1 MSYSSTRQAGR
12 LFLASLFLL
21 LFAGLELSAQ
31 YYEFSLLQRRRFD
44 QIDVE
49 VWAKALE
56 SGAPELGNS
65 SLVLKYNTAFL
76 SPAATQDLDVTDS
89 IAFNINQSNPI
100 VTINSDYSESVNGY
114 NPLSSRSY
122 GMGYYALEVNL
133 ATLGQNGLSPSISG
147 RGSFLGKLTFD
158 ITGSP
163 TSTSLTNIA
172 WSDNILPGEIQVFD
186 RDSNSIKSNITF
198 SNPGDYNVLGVTIL
212 SPNKYGQV
220 VDRDADYAALS
231 GDYAEGG
238 YPIYFERSVNP
249 SIYTAPIDE
258 DLGYIFQYSLNNG
271 STWTEIGRVA
281 ETDQPST
288 TVGPDDSYRSGEIF
302 NPNVGTAYTITTQ
315 NGAQIDA
322 TNYREPLRVVWAKN
336 PFFVERSEQARL
348 KIIKLSGSNSA
359 VITNRSQDVYSDL
372 NDDRYVLGRLFFLQL
387 DGQSEYLVTNDNF
400 SNSTQ
405 LTVETWVNLNEYQA
419 SGSEPGIVVS
429 SGGVNA
435 APIHGSNEGA
445 WMLYLKD
452 GRIPAFRAR
461 EIEGRGD
468 NGYIG
473 TVQAYYLDSLVAAS
487 DAEPLNNTHANNW
500 VHLAATVNNN
510 TIRLYVNGELADQ
523 VVNDNATNIR
533 MLTTNHPIWVGV
545 NPNGGIESD
554 DYLHAGIKSV
564 KVWRIALSQDELR
577 ARVSGVLNPTD
588 VSTYGDV
595 RRGLQM
601 YFTFEG
607 EHTDQATDVTYQGGG
622 EDPDY
627 YTQGTVDNFAM
638 TYRPDQPHITLT
650 SPVAGAGV
658 SNRQGEN
665 FEIRWV
671 AYGLG
676 DLTATGTNDVEI
688 EYSLDGTN
696 WYYAEDSDGTTIGEI
711 NAPDVEPGNATWE
724 PYENDNSSA
733 DLRTIDPYAK
743 SVWLRA
749 RGTAANTQDN
759 LMDLVGPFT
768 VAPYFAI
775 KKEEGAILLLEDN
788 AGMNITGDKVFME
801 AWIRPYRFPT
811 ETEEIFPIITKADST
826 ADMLHYSFD
835 LRYDGRLQLKLST
848 EDGKVRTAISDESY
862 ALERPNSVSAD
873 SVWTHVAAFANLN
886 GGSGQ
891 SEVIFY
897 VDGIAQ
903 RADSITTQLGTDLTL
918 NSLNSYPTYIGYSPY
933 MNVTYDDVPV
943 VDAKQTENIVL
954 SGNINSGTPVGTERN
969 FSGTIYDKD
978 YTQHTFA
985 FNLLKT
991 DNARE
996 FSIATLINDAQI
1008 PRATQSVTLSGNINN
1023 AQAENDVYSTDVLV
1037 YDESDAEYTLSFSFT
1052 KTLNADEFDLAINLG
1067 NNNVNLQQLSFA
1079 SGSASPAS
1087 ITLSATDLNNAGGNF
1102 NTTVPKDI
1110 VIDLTGL
1117 TYTGTANAASAST
1130 VSYRTLTFNSDGSVN
1145 SPEILTFSSTDLNTA
1160 AGSELFTSDIKLWIG
1175 PASTQ
1180 ATGVTYL
1187 PSGNTYTFDSQDG
1200 GTGQS
1205 IVVNDTLNAA
1215 YFIGE
1220 LRELRMWQGSP
1231 NNTDNTG
1238 TEPTAQSLFV
1248 QGAQAVRAGDLD
1260 PSYINNLNMAF
1271 SFNGGSFIQ
1280 NGYNRAI
1287 DVSTTD
1293 SDILIRNFG
1302 QMVEYAATEPYVK
1315 VVEPAFNERVA
1326 NTKQDVRVRWVGF
1339 DYLPTGFSTG
1349 DAAPTAPALEF
1360 SIRGGGGKL
1369 IQPYQYVGSD
1379 YFSGNTTDAMSFPNT
1394 ASYIFAGTG
1403 SNIYYATQLDASISD
1418 PDEDNNGVF
1427 SDQGP
1432 LSASLTNARLRLTGQ
1447 YTINGETAT
1456 INDEGPLFTITPAS
1470 NFTIRVLL
1478 EGYHNGSNSGNEIQ
1492 ELASSYEEGGLMIKL
1507 YSDNS
1512 GALGELV
1519 GTAESLEGYDDL
1531 DPTNRNNSNNRFAN
1545 VNFVFTD
1552 LTDGNYWVVVYHKN
1566 HMPIMSR
1573 YAVPFQYEGDDR
1585 TTWTI
1590 ESGWDFQTW
1599 DGVDN
1604 NALVNASGDSWA
1616 LGAFTA
1622 YGDVI
1627 STTSNPLFTT
1637 TGLIFNNGVG
1647 GGEDNAMPAM
1657 VAGDVDRSGQIDAA
1671 DRIRVRLDE
1680 GTSMVGSDVTG
1691 DGFVNA
1697 DDRTIVDRN
1706 HGHIASIYNV
1716 NFPDGDF
1723 KAPTIR
1729 KSPQSAKGPF
1739 DVEVSGYETLSKI
1752 FNKTAQNYKV
1762 VEKYTKASVDRMLSG
1777 LNYKVTAT
1785 PDIHDGVVDL
1795 NVYIE
1800 NMGDDFALANATF
1813 AFEYNT
1819 DDMKYLSLMG
1829 TENVIFNNNPTI
1841 GYVEMSSAPDEGVQN
1856 PIEKVRTIEVDYIT
1870 TSGLPGENVPTEKT
1884 FLGTLRFKLTNP
1896 VGRVI
1901 FKWHESTA
1909 LHSVKGKIVTPYG
1922 KFVTIEPIILF
1933 NATLTAPNGGEQLS
1947 QDRDYNITWSSNG
1960 TSGAYLEFS
1969 YDGGVEWERIN
1980 DEPVVLSDRSYTW
1993 RTPTVHSRY
2002 CLIRL
2007 LDADSGEELDRSD
2020 DLFSILPNHAQLIKP
2035 ASGDPV
2041 YTGGSTSQIK
2051 WVARGFDKLRFEL
2064 TTDGEKTWSVVKDG
2078 VDATLE
2084 ITSWKLP
2091 KVTTKLAKM
2100 KMYDA
2105 ETNELLGES
2114 GFFKILDGELS
2125 FLTPREKERLRPDMM
2140 TRIRWTSSNI
2150 QVFDLELST
2159 DGGANWQTL
2168 VPNQNAVQAYLN
2180 WTVPNSPTENAI
2192 LRAIYQG
2199 DPEMEYNRTGQ
2210 FVILPRTD
2218 VVELP
2223 SGSSLGTI
2231 YPNPASEDVNIELNL
2246 SNAINANLRV
2256 IDINGKE
2263 VLTLGTKML
2272 SKGENKVNI
2281 SVNELSSGRYFLE
2294 FTGDDFHVVKEFNV
2308 VK

>member
-1 MSYSSTRQAGR
+1 MSYSSTRQVGR
-12 LFLASLFLL
+12 LFFASLFLL

-49 VWAKALE
+49 VWAKSLE
-56 SGAPELGNS
+56 TGTPELGNS

-76 SPAATQDLDVTDS
+76 APAATQDLDATDS

-100 VTINSDYSESVNGY
+100 VTINSNYSQSVNGY

-122 GMGYYALEVNL
+122 GMGYYALELNL
-133 ATLGQNGLSPSISG
+133 ATLGQNGLAPSQTG
-147 RGSFLGKLTFD
+147 KGSFLGKLTFD

-163 TSTSLTNIA
+163 DQNSLTNIA
-172 WSDNILPGEIQVFD
+172 WSDNVLPGEIQVFD
-186 RDSNSIKSNITF
+186 KDSNSIKSNITF
-198 SNPGDYNVLGVTIL
+198 TNPGDYNVLGVTIL

-231 GDYAEGG
+231 GDYSGGG

-249 SIYTAPIDE
+249 TIYNAPIDE
-258 DLGYIFQYSLNNG
+258 DLAYMFQYSLNNG

-288 TVGPDDSYRSGEIF
+288 TVGPDDSYTSGEIF
-302 NPNVGTAYTITTQ
+302 SPNVGTAYTITTQ
-315 NGAQIDA
+315 NGEQIDA
-322 TNYREPLRVVWAKN
+322 ANYRDPLRVVWAKN

-348 KIIKLSGSNSA
+348 RIIKLAGSNAA
-359 VITNRSQDVYSDL
+359 VITNRSQDVYNDI

-387 DGQSEYLVTNDNF
+387 DGQSEYLVTEDNF

-405 LTVETWVNLNEYQA
+405 LTVETWINLNEYQA
-419 SGSEPGIVVS
+419 TGSEPGIVVS
-429 SGGVNA
+429 SGGANA
-435 APIHGSNEGA
+435 APIFGSNEGA

-452 GRIPAFRAR
+452 GKIPAFRAR

-473 TVQAYYLDSLVAAS
+473 TVQAYYLDSLMAAS
-487 DAEPLNNTHANNW
+487 DAEPLDNTHANNW

-523 VVNDNATNIR
+523 VVNNNATNIR
-533 MLTTNHPIWVGV
+533 MLTTNHPVWVGV
-545 NPNGGIESD
+545 NPNGGIEAD

-564 KVWRIALSQDELR
+564 RVWRIALSQEELR

-601 YFTFEG
+601 YFNFEG
-607 EHTDQATDVTYQGGG
+607 EYVDQATDATYQGGS

-627 YTQGTVDNFAM
+627 YTQGVVDNFAM

-658 SNRQGEN
+658 SNRQGEE

-676 DLTATGTNDVEI
+676 DLTALGTNDVEI

-696 WYYAEDSDGTTIGEI
+696 WYYAESPDGVTIGEV

-724 PYENDNSSA
+724 PYENENSA
-733 DLRTIDPYAK
+733 ANLRTIDPYAK
-743 SVWLRA
+743 SIWLRA

-788 AGMNITGDKVFME
+788 AGMNITGDEVFME
-801 AWIRPYRFPT
+801 AWVRPYRFPT

-826 ADMLHYSFD
+826 ADVLHYSFD

-848 EDGKVRTAISDESY
+848 ENGTVRTAISDAAY

-873 SVWTHVAAFANLN
+873 SVWTHVAVYANLN

-903 RADSITTQLGTDLTL
+903 RADSITSQLGTDFTL

-933 MNVTYDDVPV
+933 MNVTYDNQTVIDS
-943 VDAKQTENIVL
+943 KQTENIVL

-969 FSGTIYDKD
+969 FTGTIYDKD
-978 YTQHTFA
+978 YVEQTFD

-996 FSIATLINDAQI
+996 FSIATLINGTQI
-1008 PRATQSVTLSGNINN
+1008 PRATENVTLSGNINN
-1023 AQAENDVYSTDVLV
+1023 AQAENDVYNTDVLV
-1037 YDESDAEYTLSFSFT
+1037 YDDSDAEFTLGFTFT
-1052 KTLNADEFDLAINLG
+1052 KTANSDEFNLAINLG

-1079 SGSASPAS
+1079 SGSVSPSS

-1102 NTTVPKDI
+1102 NTTVPKDVI
-1110 VIDLTGL
+1110 IDLSGL
-1117 TYTGTANAASAST
+1117 TYSANANDAAAGT
-1130 VSYRTLTFNSDGSVN
+1130 VSYRTLTFNADGSVN
-1145 SPEILTFSSTDLNTA
+1145 SPETLTFSATDLNTA
-1160 AGSELFTSDIKLWIG
+1160 AGSNLFTSDIRLWIA
-1175 PASTQ
+1175 PASSS
-1180 ATGVTYL
+1180 ATGLTYL
-1187 PSGNTYTFDSQDG
+1187 PTGNTYKFDSQDG

-1238 TEPTAQSLFV
+1238 NEPTAQSLFI

-1260 PSYINNLNMAF
+1260 PSNINNLNMSF

-1315 VVEPAFNERVA
+1315 VVEPAFNDRVA

-1339 DYLPTGFSTG
+1339 DYTPTGFSTG

-1394 ASYIFAGTG
+1394 ASYIFTGTG

-1447 YTINGETAT
+1447 YSINGETAT
-1456 INDEGPLFTITPAS
+1456 IDDEGPLFTITPAS

-1531 DPTNRNNSNNRFAN
+1531 DPANRNNGNNRFAN

-1585 TTWTI
+1585 TTWEI

-1599 DGVDN
+1599 DGADN
-1604 NALVNASGDSWA
+1604 NALVNASGDSWD

-1647 GGEDNAMPAM
+1647 GGEDNAMSSM

-1680 GTSMVGSDVTG
+1680 GTSIVGSDVTG

-1723 KAPTIR
+1723 KAPTVR
-1729 KSPQSAKGPF
+1729 KSPQSAKGPY
-1739 DVEVSGYETLSKI
+1739 DVEVAGYETLSKI

-1762 VEKYTKASVDRMLSG
+1762 VEKYTKGIQDKLLAG
-1777 LNYKVTAT
+1777 LNYKVSAT
-1785 PDIHDGVVDL
+1785 PNIHDGVVDL
-1795 NVYIE
+1795 EVFIE
-1800 NMGDDFALANATF
+1800 NTGDDFALANATF

-1819 DDMKYLSLMG
+1819 DDMQYQSLIG

-1841 GYVEMSSAPDEGVQN
+1841 GYVEMSSAPDANVEN

-1870 TSGLPGENVPTEKT
+1870 TSGLPGENVPDTKT
-1884 FLGTLRFKLTNP
+1884 YLGTLRFKLTNP

-1909 LHSVKGKIVTPYG
+1909 LHSVKGKVITPYG
-1922 KFVTIEPIILF
+1922 KFETIDPIILF
-1933 NATLTAPNGGEQLS
+1933 HAELTAPNGGEQLS
-1947 QDRDYNITWSSNG
+1947 QDRDYNITWNSNG
-1960 TSGAYLEFS
+1960 TSGAYLDFS

-1980 DEPVVLSDRSYTW
+1980 DEAINLSDKSYTW
-1993 RTPTVHSRY
+1993 HTPVVHSRY
-2002 CLIRL
+2002 CVIRM
-2007 LDADSGEELDRSD
+2007 LDADTGEELDRSD
-2020 DLFSILPNHAQLIKP
+2020 ELFSILPNHAQLIKP

-2064 TTDGEKTWSVVKDG
+2064 TTDGEATWTVVKDN
-2078 VDATLE
+2078 VDGSLE
-2084 ITSWKLP
+2084 VTSWKLP

-2114 GFFKILDGELS
+2114 GFFKILDGSLT
-2125 FLTPREKERLRPDMM
+2125 FITPRAKERLRIDMM
-2140 TRIRWTSSNI
+2140 TRIRWTSSSI
-2150 QVFDLELST
+2150 DVFDLELST

-2168 VPNQNAVQAYLN
+2168 VANQNAVQSYLN
-2180 WTVPNSPTENAI
+2180 WIVPDSPTDNAI

-2199 DPEMEYNRTGQ
+2199 DPEMEYNRTDQ
-2210 FVILPRTD
+2210 FVILPKTD
-2218 VVELP
+2218 VVEIP
-2223 SGSSLGTI
+2223 TGSSLSNV

-2246 SNAINANLRV
+2246 SNAVNVELRV
-2256 IDINGKE
+2256 LDISGKE
-2263 VLTLGTKML
+2263 VMNLGSKYL
-2272 SKGENKVNI
+2272 LKGENRTNI
-2281 SVNELSSGRYFLE
+2281 SVSKLSSGRYFLE
-2294 FTGDDFHVVKEFNV
+2294 FKGDDFHVVKEFNV